1 MDATVPASG
10 PCSPWRV
17 DRQSRSYRRATAVLP
32 LHASSTWTH
41 SDDAR
46 VEYSRPRPVSI
57 QSNALARCLARPL
70 CIIRLERGIRKYEM
84 FSRDPRHDTYN
95 MNECLHVSS
104 IPARSARPAPKRGS
118 VRPES
123 DGKCEQGCVG
133 HGSACHRRLHARPH
147 VSFAAAPA
155 NPECSSSE
163 RRVGARSVARQK
175 SGDEVAMDACCRQS
189 RLLGTCERPRGGTG
203 G

>member
-1 MDATVPASG
+1 MDA
-10 PCSPWRV
+10 
-17 DRQSRSYRRATAVLP
+17 
-32 LHASSTWTH
+32 
-41 SDDAR
+41 SDDGR

-57 QSNALARCLARPL
+57 QSNALTRCLARPL
-70 CIIRLERGIRKYEM
+70 CMSHLERGIRKYEM
-84 FSRDPRHDTYN
+84 FSRDPRHDTYSL
-95 MNECLHVSS
+95 NECLHVSS

-123 DGKCEQGCVG
+123 DGRCEQGCVG
-133 HGSACHRRLHARPH
+133 RGSACHRRPHARPHWH

-155 NPECSSSE
+155 GLECSSSE

-189 RLLGTCERPRGGTG
+189 RLPGTCERPRGGTVG
-203 G
+203 